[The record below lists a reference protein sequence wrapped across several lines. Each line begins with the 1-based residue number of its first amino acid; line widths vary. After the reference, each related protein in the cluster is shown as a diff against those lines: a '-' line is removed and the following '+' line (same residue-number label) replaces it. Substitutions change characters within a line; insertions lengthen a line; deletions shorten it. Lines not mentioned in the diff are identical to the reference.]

1 MDDLA
6 QSVYQLAMRDWLIH
20 IKRNETASLQ
30 TQIREA
36 LVSAILDGQLAQDEP
51 IPSTRKMA
59 KSLGVSRN
67 TVVLAY
73 QGLLDD
79 GYLAARERSGYY
91 VSEKTL
97 ESAVFP
103 RKSVRVRQQ
112 PAGGT
117 ADWQARIL
125 KHPAAQENI
134 SKPLDWQ
141 AYAYPFIY
149 GQVDHN
155 LFPIAEWR
163 DCARQALGRRWL
175 GAWTNDTWAYDDPLL
190 VEQIRRRILPRR
202 GIMASEDEI
211 LITLGAQNALYL
223 LSSLLVDASKH
234 VVMEEPGYPDM
245 RNIFRLRT
253 EHVSLVPVD
262 SHGLTL
268 SDALNTADIV
278 FVTPSHQ
285 FPTTATMPLE
295 RRLEL
300 LKRASD
306 KNFIVIEDDYEFETN
321 YVNEPCPA
329 LKSLDDEGRVV
340 YVGSLSKTLFPG
352 LRLGFLVGPKKL
364 VDEARALRRLMVRHA
379 PNNNQR
385 TAALFLSLGHHDT
398 LIRRLHKAYRSRWEI
413 MGNAL
418 EKFMPASSR
427 IPTFGGTSFWV
438 KGPQGLDSELLAK
451 SAAEKGILIEPGRV
465 NFGSANPPR
474 NYFRLAFSSIDE
486 RKIEPGIKLL
496 SETIASGFAQAA
508 E

>member
-1 MDDLA
+1 
-6 QSVYQLAMRDWLIH
+6 MRDWLVH
-20 IKRNETASLQ
+20 IRRNEYASLQ

-36 LVSAILDGQLAQDEP
+36 LVAAILDGQLARDEP

-91 VSEKTL
+91 VADKALDTI
-97 ESAVFP
+97 AQRKADPP
-103 RKSVRVRQQ
+103 RLRSHASG
-112 PAGGT
+112 P
-117 ADWQARIL
+117 DWRPRL
-125 KHPAAQENI
+125 VKHPAAQENI

-141 AYAYPFIY
+141 TYTYPFIY

-155 LFPIAEWR
+155 LFPLAEWR
-163 DCARQALGRRWL
+163 DCARQALGKKWL
-175 GAWTNDTWAYDDPLL
+175 GTWTNDTWAFDDPLL

-202 GIMASEDEI
+202 GILASDDEI

-223 LSSLLVDASKH
+223 LASLLVGDKSRVAT
-234 VVMEEPGYPDM
+234 EEPGFPDI
-245 RNIFRLRT
+245 RNIFRLKT
-253 EHVSLVPVD
+253 NHVTLIPVD
-262 SHGLTL
+262 EHGLTL
-268 SDALNTADIV
+268 SDALAKV
-278 FVTPSHQ
+278 SLLFVTPSHQ
-285 FPTTATMPLE
+285 FPTTATMPLG
-295 RRLEL
+295 RRMEL
-300 LKRASD
+300 LKLASKHD
-306 KNFIVIEDDYEFETN
+306 FIIIEDDYEFETN

-329 LKSLDDEGRVV
+329 LKSLDDGGRVA

-364 VDEARALRRLMVRHA
+364 IAEARALRRLMVRHA

-398 LIRRLHKAYRSRWEI
+398 LIRRLHRAYRTRWEI
-413 MGNAL
+413 MGAAL
-418 EKFMPASSR
+418 QAHMPDSAR

-438 KGPQGLDSELLAK
+438 KGPPALDSEELARR
-451 SAAEKGILIEPGRV
+451 AAQRGILIEPGRI
-465 NFGSANPPR
+465 NFGRTDAPR

-486 RKIEPGIKLL
+486 KKIEPGIKLL
-496 SETIASGFAQAA
+496 A
-508 E
+508 EEIIGS